1 MTRQRLLFLL
11 WIASCVVMLD
21 QVTKHF
27 VHTGMVYGSAIPIIP
42 GFFDLTHVHNP
53 GGAFGFLAGQNALIR
68 KIVFLFVSGL
78 ATLMILFFYHRTPQ
92 AFLWLRT
99 GLALIFGGAV
109 GNMVDR
115 IRFGYVIDFF
125 DVYWKGWHWP
135 AFNVADSAI
144 CIGMTIFVFHV
155 LFKKLPE
162 GF

>member
-1 MTRQRLLFLL
+1 MIRQRLLFLL
-11 WIASCVVMLD
+11 WITSAVLILD
-21 QVTKHF
+21 QVTKHL
-27 VHTGMVYGSAIPIIP
+27 VHTGMAYGSAIPILP

-53 GGAFGFLAGQNALIR
+53 GGAFGFLAGQGVWVR
-68 KIVFLFVSGL
+68 KLVFLFVSGL

-92 AFLWLRT
+92 AFLCLRT

-115 IRFGYVIDFF
+115 IRFGYVVDFF

-144 CIGMTIFVFHV
+144 CIGMAIFVFHV
-155 LFKKLPE
+155 LFKKLPK